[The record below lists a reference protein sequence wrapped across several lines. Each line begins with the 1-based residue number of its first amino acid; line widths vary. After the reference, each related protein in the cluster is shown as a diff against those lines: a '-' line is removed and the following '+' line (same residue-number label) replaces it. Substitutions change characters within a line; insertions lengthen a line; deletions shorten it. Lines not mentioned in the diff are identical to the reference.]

1 MEHVTLNRHIIPQS
15 DTLLDALHRLNEFSG
30 QVMTLLA
37 VDADMRLTGTLT
49 DGDVRR
55 ALINGSQLTSPISE
69 AMHRDFRYM
78 EAGCHDVAK
87 LSGFRRAGYMLIP
100 VLDSDGTI
108 STVIDMTRTST
119 RLPMSAILMAG
130 GKGERLRPLTL
141 TTPKPLLEID
151 GKPIIDYNVEALAAV
166 GITDITVTTRYL
178 AHMLHSH
185 FSQPVA
191 GIKVKCMEESQP
203 LGTIGAVSML
213 EHKCPGTTLVMNA
226 DLLTD
231 ISFEDMYLRHIAE
244 KADITVASLPYSIS
258 VPYAI
263 LATEGATV
271 TALEEKPTY
280 SYYANAG
287 IYMISNSLLASIPE
301 GRRTDATDLIEDA
314 IKAGKR
320 VVYFPI
326 NGTWID
332 IGSPADFR
340 HAQELMRHA
349 RNLRK

>member
-1 MEHVTLNRHIIPQS
+1 M
-15 DTLLDALHRLNEFSG
+15 
-30 QVMTLLA
+30 
-37 VDADMRLTGTLT
+37 
-49 DGDVRR
+49 
-55 ALINGSQLTSPISE
+55 
-69 AMHRDFRYM
+69 
-78 EAGCHDVAK
+78 
-87 LSGFRRAGYMLIP
+87 
-100 VLDSDGTI
+100 
-108 STVIDMTRTST
+108 
-119 RLPMSAILMAG
+119 
-130 GKGERLRPLTL
+130 
-141 TTPKPLLEID
+141 
-151 GKPIIDYNVEALAAV
+151 
-166 GITDITVTTRYL
+166 
-178 AHMLHSH
+178 
-185 FSQPVA
+185 
-191 GIKVKCMEESQP
+191 KCLEESQP

-213 EHKCPGTTLVMNA
+213 EHKMPGHNTCNERRPA
-226 DLLTD
+226 
-231 ISFEDMYLRHIAE
+231 YRHIVRGHVPAAYRR